1 MRLPDLSTVL
11 LTGLLAT
18 APVLADEIPIE
29 IETDL
34 EGDYFIVDKTG
45 PENRPI
51 VTVKQVDG
59 TYRYFIKREF
69 DCETHRVRYLGEGES
84 QAAMDASEP
93 ESTPDMEAISPGSI
107 SDQLAGYVCPKPEPE
122 PEPEPEA
129 AAGADAESQAPAQ

>member
-93 ESTPDMEAISPGSI
+93 ESAPDMEAISPGSI

-122 PEPEPEA
+122 A
-129 AAGADAESQAPAQ
+129 AAGADAEPQVPAE

>member
-1 MRLPDLSTVL
+1 MRLPDLSTLL

-18 APVLADEIPIE
+18 APVLADEIPVE

-34 EGDYFIVDKTG
+34 EGDYFIVEKTG
-45 PENRPI
+45 PDNRPI

-93 ESTPDMEAISPGSI
+93 ESAPDMEEIRPGSI
-107 SDQLAGYVCPKPEPE
+107 SDQIAAYVC
-122 PEPEPEA
+122 PEPEA
-129 AAGADAESQAPAQ
+129 AAGAEAERQAPAE

>member
-1 MRLPDLSTVL
+1 MRLPDLSTLL

-18 APVLADEIPIE
+18 APVLADEIPVE

-34 EGDYFIVDKTG
+34 EGDYFIVEKTG
-45 PENRPI
+45 PENQPI

-93 ESTPDMEAISPGSI
+93 ESAPDMEAISPGSI

-122 PEPEPEA
+122 A
-129 AAGADAESQAPAQ
+129 AAGAEAEPEAPAE